1 MFCKKCGKLIEDG
14 AKFCGNCGTP
24 VELVNNPIQSA
35 VNNSIGGNNNI
46 QQTANPISNTYQE
59 TKIDYNAQNMN
70 NYNNQQNYDN
80 IVNPSMKKYAI
91 ASVAIP
97 AVAILVYWFIGLT
110 IYIAILLAGLGY
122 NFSNKGK
129 LYNKTLSTIGYI
141 LNTILIIMA
150 IFVGIGMLI
159 EKLA

>member
-1 MFCKKCGKLIEDG
+1 MFCKKCGRIVEDG
-14 AKFCGNCGTP
+14 ARFCGKCGTP
-24 VELVNNPIQSA
+24 VELVNNPTQNA
-35 VNNSIGGNNNI
+35 ENNNIEENNNI
-46 QQTANPISNTYQE
+46 QQTVNPISNTNQG
-59 TKIDYNAQNMN
+59 TKINYNAQNTN
-70 NYNNQQNYDN
+70 NYNNQQNYDR

-122 NFSNKGK
+122 NFANKGK

-150 IFVGIGMLI
+150 IVVGISMLI
-159 EKLA
+159 EAFA